1 MPLFQTS
8 VLKKYLSQQ
17 DTTKITT
24 AYAEYSSYFHNST
37 IQENIHNNI
46 VKQFQ
51 KGFLRELFVI
61 IFENFTTIKSINK
74 WH

>member
-1 MPLFQTS
+1 MPRFQPS

-17 DTTKITT
+17 DSAIITS
-24 AYAEYSSYFHNST
+24 AHAEYVAYYNNST
-37 IQENIHNNI
+37 IQANIHNNI
-46 VKQFQ
+46 EKQFQ

-61 IFENFTTIKSINK
+61 IFENFITIKSTNK

>member
-1 MPLFQTS
+1 MPLLQAS

-17 DTTKITT
+17 DSVIITS
-24 AYAEYSSYFHNST
+24 AHAEYAAYFHNST
-37 IQENIHNNI
+37 IQASILNNI
-46 VKQFQ
+46 EQQFQ

-61 IFENFTTIKSINK
+61 IFGNFTTIKSTNK